1 VNTTGSADT
10 MRPCIN
16 SHRIAALLA
25 LLAIPLAHAD
35 DTWRAGASVQRD
47 ARDNQLLVG
56 TLQGPLPQ
64 HAWWR
69 VGAGQSRNQQPAL
82 AHRASLGSLAVG
94 HGGDAWA
101 AAVQATHRRDGSRYR
116 QTDTRGTLE
125 WRHPIGTV
133 GLDAAYRNAALE
145 GTVATP
151 TPQGG
156 TADVPVAQRIKGS
169 GFGLHG
175 ALQLSPTFE
184 VFAAAMRHDY
194 KTTTRQNGSVS
205 GAGANDPLAIVS
217 GLLGNP
223 ALLAGTLQTRA
234 SAVSRDEAALSR
246 SAQLGATYRWTNVAL
261 TGEYLAD
268 RVLDSP
274 GTVRTVQ
281 LKAALEVTPSWSVT
295 PLLGRTRSDAHGSVG
310 FGGLAVAYGW

>member
-1 VNTTGSADT
+1 MKPHTHL
-10 MRPCIN
+10 
-16 SHRIAALLA
+16 HRIAIGLA
-25 LLAIPLAHAD
+25 LLAATAAYAD
-35 DTWRAGASVQRD
+35 DTHRASASASVQRD
-47 ARDNQLLVG
+47 AHDNQLLVG
-56 TLQGPLPQ
+56 TLQWPLLQ
-64 HAWWR
+64 QAWLR
-69 VGAGQSRNQQPAL
+69 VGAGQSRNEQPAL
-82 AHRASLGSLAVG
+82 AHRARLGALAVG
-94 HGGDAWA
+94 YADDVWA
-101 AAVQATHRRDGSRYR
+101 AALQATHRRDGSRYR

-151 TPQGG
+151 TPGG

-175 ALQLSPTFE
+175 ALPLNSSLE
-184 VFAAAMRHDY
+184 VFAAAMRYDY
-194 KTTTRQNGSVS
+194 KTTTRQNGAVS
-205 GAGANDPLAIVS
+205 GAGGNDPLAIVS

-223 ALLAGTLQTRA
+223 ALLAGALQTRA

-246 SAQLGATYRWTNVAL
+246 SAQLGATVRWTSVAL

-268 RVLDSP
+268 RVLDTP

-281 LKAALEVTPSWSVT
+281 LKAAWDVTPSWTVT
-295 PLLGRTRSDAHGSVG
+295 PLVGRTRGDAHGSVG
-310 FGGLAVAYGW
+310 FGGLALAYGW

>member
-1 VNTTGSADT
+1 MKPHTHL
-10 MRPCIN
+10 
-16 SHRIAALLA
+16 HRIAVGLA
-25 LLAIPLAHAD
+25 LLATIAAHAD
-35 DTWRAGASVQRD
+35 DTHRAGASVQRD
-47 ARDNQLLVG
+47 AHDNQLLVG
-56 TLQGPLPQ
+56 TLQWPLPQ
-64 HAWWR
+64 QAWLR
-69 VGAGQSRNQQPAL
+69 VGAGQSRNEQTAL
-82 AHRASLGSLAVG
+82 AHRAGLGALA
-94 HGGDAWA
+94 GGYSSDTWA

-145 GTVATP
+145 GTVAAP

-156 TADVPVAQRIKGS
+156 CAEVPVAQRINGS

-175 ALQLSPTFE
+175 ALPLNPTFE
-184 VFAAAMRHDY
+184 VFAAAMHYNY
-194 KTTTRQNGSVS
+194 KTTTRQNGAVA

-223 ALLAGTLQTRA
+223 ALLAGALQARA
-234 SAVSRDEAALSR
+234 SAVSRDEVALSR
-246 SAQLGATYRWTNVAL
+246 SAQLSATYRWTHVAL

-268 RVLDSP
+268 RVLDTP
-274 GTVRTVQ
+274 GTVHTVQ
-281 LKAALEVTPSWSVT
+281 LKAALEVAPSWSLT